1 MTKICNKFIHIHSL
15 TKLYLRTLITIFL
28 LFFSYFLNNNLKEGF
43 VYLKDIDNSIIV
55 DLNYYSS
62 KNFTG
67 QIVDGYHLNTA
78 ILTKE
83 SALALSNA
91 QDDFNKLGYSLILY
105 DAYRPQRA
113 VDFFVQWSKKIN
125 DTINKRIY
133 YPNIKKSELFKLGYI
148 AYKSGH
154 SRGSTVDVSLVEIST
169 NNELDMGTIY
179 DYFGVK
185 SHTFSDDITKKQ
197 KFNRLILYEIMSNN
211 GFKNYEKEWWHY
223 TLKNEPFQNYF
234 NFPIK

>member
-1 MTKICNKFIHIHSL
+1 MRIFIIII
-15 TKLYLRTLITIFL
+15 LIFYSTSF
-28 LFFSYFLNNNLKEGF
+28 NNNLEAGF
-43 VYLKDIDNSIIV
+43 VYLNDIDDSIV
-55 DLNYYSS
+55 VNLKYYSS
-62 KNFTG
+62 ENFTG
-67 QIVDGYHLNTA
+67 QFVEGYHSNNA

-113 VDFFVQWSKKIN
+113 VNFFVQWSKKPN

-133 YPNIKKSELFKLGYI
+133 YPNIKKSELFELGYI

-169 NNELDMGTIY
+169 NKVLDMGTVF
-179 DYFGVK
+179 DYFGVE
-185 SHTFSDDITKKQ
+185 SHTFFDDISEKQ
-197 KFNRLILYEIMSNN
+197 KSNRLILYEIMSNN
-211 GFKNYEKEWWHY
+211 GFKNYSKEWWHF
-223 TLKNEPFQNYF
+223 TLKNEPYQKYF
-234 NFPIK
+234 DFLIK

>member
-1 MTKICNKFIHIHSL
+1 MRIFIIILLVFYS
-15 TKLYLRTLITIFL
+15 TL
-28 LFFSYFLNNNLKEGF
+28 LNNNLEDGF
-43 VYLKDIDNSIIV
+43 VYLNDIDDSIV
-55 DLNYYSS
+55 VNLKYYSS
-62 KNFTG
+62 ENFTG
-67 QIVDGYHLNTA
+67 QFVEGYHSNNA

-113 VDFFVQWSKKIN
+113 VDFFVQWSKNLN

-133 YPNIKKSELFKLGYI
+133 YPNIKKSELFELGYI

-169 NNELDMGTIY
+169 NKVLDMGTVF
-179 DYFGVK
+179 DYFGVE
-185 SHTFSDDITKKQ
+185 SHTFFDDISEKQ
-197 KFNRLILYEIMSNN
+197 KSNRLILYEIMSNN
-211 GFKNYEKEWWHY
+211 GFKNYSKEWWHF
-223 TLKNEPFQNYF
+223 TLKNEPYQKYF
-234 NFPIK
+234 DFLIK